1 MMSWPT
7 THAILNHFPIALVI
21 VGAIVLLVA
30 LIRPMRGAW
39 LFALGSFI
47 FAGISIYPAWLT
59 GEQAAKF
66 VRDAWYIAPGA
77 VHRHAETA
85 DITLWI
91 ILALGLVSLI
101 AWLSI
106 VRTVNAISPANW
118 LRTLVG
124 LLAIV
129 SLGAVAVTGYLGGK
143 IVLESPILMKP
154 VPPIAVP
161 IPATGTSP
169 GQGTLQAPAGTT
181 PAPAQTTTPTTPA
194 TTTPATTTPATTTPG
209 TAPTTTTSGT
219 APGTAPGGA
228 IIPAQPGA
236 TQPRPTP

>member
-1 MMSWPT
+1 MSWPT
-7 THAILNHFPIALVI
+7 THSILNHFPIVLVI
-21 VGAIVLLVA
+21 VGAIVLLAA

-39 LFALGSFI
+39 LYALGSFI
-47 FAGISIYPAWLT
+47 LAGISIYPAWLT
-59 GEQAAKF
+59 GEQAARF

-106 VRTVNAISPANW
+106 VRAANAISPANW
-118 LRTLVG
+118 LRTLVA
-124 LLAIV
+124 LLAIAA
-129 SLGAVAVTGYLGGK
+129 LGAVAVTGYFGGK
-143 IVLESPILMKP
+143 IVVESPILMKP

-161 IPATGTSP
+161 VPASGTTPGQLTQPAPTGTSP
-169 GQGTLQAPAGTT
+169 T
-181 PAPAQTTTPTTPA
+181 PATPS
-194 TTTPATTTPATTTPG
+194 TTTPAITPG
-209 TAPTTTTSGT
+209 TAPST

-228 IIPAQPGA
+228 IVPAQPGA
-236 TQPRPTP
+236 TQPRTP